1 MQTIIKMAN
10 HWDVLHIYHS
20 HSHHLAQF
28 QCLSGPSA
36 FVNPSATISSVG
48 QYSNLAVS
56 DEVILNVNMLHLCVM
71 LGIVLE
77 SDSALIVAVDG
88 VWLAGIVANFFE
100 EV

>member
-56 DEVILNVNMLHLCVM
+56 DQVILNVNMLRLYVM
-71 LGIVLE
+71 FEIVFE
-77 SDSALIVAVDG
+77 RNSALIVAVDG
-88 VWLAGIVANFFE
+88 VFFAGISG
-100 EV
+100 